1 MTPAAGHR
9 SPFTPGYGKQP
20 LVFGGHEDVV
30 TELSGVF
37 SSFDFGEN
45 HSILISG
52 LRGAG
57 KTSMLGLLQ
66 REAADNGWFVI
77 ADDASTG
84 LMHRVTT
91 ATIPR
96 LMQELTEDEHR
107 RLKSLGLWYFS
118 ISWEEERSRP
128 EPETLLRDQLIAL
141 TNARDNAG
149 ILITVDEVSSG
160 KTRLKELSRFALE
173 IQHALSA
180 GANIMVAFAG
190 VKIDLDVLVTQQHLT
205 FLRRSREV
213 DFRLLSPSETR
224 HVLQETIRIGGRS
237 INENALHELMSIAQG
252 YPYLIQLVG
261 DYAWRH
267 SPDAREISLTD
278 AEYAHDK
285 AIRAVT
291 SRVISRVWDD
301 LSERDQQF
309 LRAMAGG
316 SGRRKMA
323 EIVKQMGESD
333 QYVQVYKRRLIDSGY
348 VQSDGHGYVAFS
360 LPYLDQYITSLD
372 SPNGL
377 AAPSDEGGGESWR
390 DYPPPRI

>member
-1 MTPAAGHR
+1 MSQTVVAR

-20 LVFGGHEDVV
+20 LVFGGHEALVE
-30 TELSGVF
+30 ELTSVF

-57 KTSMLGLLQ
+57 KTSMLGVLQ
-66 REAADNGWFVI
+66 REATENGWFVI

-84 LMHRVTT
+84 LMQRITA

-96 LMQELTEDEHR
+96 LMQELSEGER
-107 RLKSLGLWYFS
+107 VRLTGLGVWQFS
-118 ISWEEERSRP
+118 VSWEREPIRP
-128 EPETLLRDQLIAL
+128 QPQVLLRDQLVAL
-141 TNARDNAG
+141 AQARDNAG
-149 ILITVDEVSSG
+149 ILITIDEVSSG

-173 IQHALSA
+173 IQHALAA

-190 VKIDLDVLVTQQHLT
+190 VKIDLDVLVKQQHLT

-213 DFRLLSPSETR
+213 DFRLLSPGETR
-224 HVLQETIRIGGRS
+224 RVLAETIRIGGRS
-237 INENALHELMSIAQG
+237 VATGALDALISIAQG

-261 DYAWRH
+261 DYAWRRNV
-267 SPDAREISLTD
+267 DADEISLLD
-278 AEYAHDK
+278 AQHAHDR
-285 AIRAVT
+285 AIKAVT

-301 LSERDQQF
+301 LSERDQHF
-309 LRAMAGG
+309 LRAMAGSG
-316 SGRRKMA
+316 GRRKIA
-323 EIVKQMGESD
+323 EIVKRMGESD

-360 LPYLDQYITSLD
+360 LPYLDQYIRSLD
-372 SPNGL
+372 
-377 AAPSDEGGGESWR
+377 APERLPVDEGVSVGETWR